1 MGSLATK
8 RMKLTRRAFIRLA
21 PIGVAVGVASWWL
34 VTQENPPTSPNAFEN
49 ANSSQIKTETVEPP
63 NFPVTWNGDFPR
75 NVDSKDYRLIVDGD
89 VANPLQLTLEE
100 LEAMPSVEKSWP
112 IRCVEGW
119 SATVLWEGIPLSY
132 LLSQAGAPTEFDHV
146 TVESVAGYLTQINQ
160 SVVANSATMIALKAG
175 AVPLTMDH
183 GYPARLVL
191 PGAHGLDWVKQVGR
205 ITCAK
210 ASGT

>member
-1 MGSLATK
+1 
-8 RMKLTRRAFIRLA
+8 MKLTRRGFIKLA
-21 PIGVAVGVASWWL
+21 PIGVAVSVASWWL
-34 VTQENPPTSPNAFEN
+34 VKQEKIPAIPNASEN
-49 ANSSQIKTETVEPP
+49 TSSLQTKAPTIEPS
-63 NFPVTWNGDFPR
+63 NFPVTWNGDIPQ
-75 NVDSKDYRLIVDGD
+75 NVDPRDYRLRVDGD

-100 LEAMPSVEKSWP
+100 LGAMPSVEKSLP

-146 TVESVAGYLTQINQ
+146 TVEGISGYNVKLVQID
-160 SVVANSATMIALKAG
+160 VANSDTMIALKAG
-175 AVPLTMDH
+175 AVPLTLEH

-191 PGAHGLDWVKQVGR
+191 PGRPGLRWVKQVGR

-210 ASGT
+210 E

>member
-1 MGSLATK
+1 
-8 RMKLTRRAFIRLA
+8 MKLTRRDFIKLA
-21 PIGVAVGVASWWL
+21 PIGVAVSVASWWL
-34 VTQENPPTSPNAFEN
+34 VKQEKLPTSPSASEN
-49 ANSSQIKTETVEPP
+49 TSSSQTKAPTVEPS
-63 NFPVTWNGDFPR
+63 NFPVTWNGDIPQ
-75 NVDSKDYRLIVDGD
+75 NVDPRDYRLRVDGD

-100 LEAMPSVEKSWP
+100 LEAMPSVEKSLP

-132 LLSQAGAPTEFDHV
+132 LLSQAGAPAKFDHV
-146 TVESVAGYLTQINQ
+146 TVESIAGYTSKISQI
-160 SVVANSATMIALKAG
+160 VVANSNTMIALKAG
-175 AVPLTMDH
+175 AIPLTTDH

-210 ASGT
+210 EEG